1 MRYDDSALQNGGA
14 LCMFVCEKDG
24 RLIDDAP
31 IGGPG
36 QPGAPEFSQHLG
48 RWGASMREYERL
60 FDPTAFL
67 IIVILAIVAYEVGQR
82 RRRQ

>member
-1 MRYDDSALQNGGA
+1 
-14 LCMFVCEKDG
+14 
-24 RLIDDAP
+24 
-31 IGGPG
+31 
-36 QPGAPEFSQHLG
+36 
-48 RWGASMREYERL
+48 MREYERL